1 MQEAGIDTAPLSP
14 SETSLP
20 LAVAQIIST
29 ARQALASG
37 VSASA
42 RACRQCSASYRAVD
56 GVGERSALPFRART
70 HLRTMN
76 AH

>member
-1 MQEAGIDTAPLSP
+1 VVYQYFVSYSTRTSIPMSSELVFAHRRCLLVQEAGIDTAPLSP

-42 RACRQCSASYRAVD
+42 RA
-56 GVGERSALPFRART
+56 
-70 HLRTMN
+70 
-76 AH
+76 